1 MRRSSQQCCCALSKP
16 AASRRSSGGR
26 AVPGGAQPTPGARA
40 TATQPRPAEHTGQKQ
55 GSIDA
60 AKLRPHP
67 AAPNSRRLDVDVILG
82 RLRLRLRLPRRQRM
96 LLMERRSVIDCM
108 KDCLVPSRRWDGLSS
123 SDDEA
128 PSPAPT
134 RASRAAEPG
143 AAGSEERSRRA
154 GSSRGGGKGGALA
167 ALAVLRTAARTGC
180 GAAVLW
186 WCTLCLPTA
195 AIPS

>member
-1 MRRSSQQCCCALSKP
+1 
-16 AASRRSSGGR
+16 
-26 AVPGGAQPTPGARA
+26 
-40 TATQPRPAEHTGQKQ
+40 
-55 GSIDA
+55 
-60 AKLRPHP
+60 
-67 AAPNSRRLDVDVILG
+67 
-82 RLRLRLRLPRRQRM
+82 M

-154 GSSRGGGKGGALA
+154 GSSRGGGKGGAFA

-186 WCTLCLPTA
+186 WLVGTPLRFLAEPPFAAAKVSLGVPSALLFSWYWLVRPYVSWFGPLSSYAALGCSLTA
-195 AIPS
+195 LVGHCYVVSFPLAGSFAPMLGAFSRIIDGAFADLGAGVESMLARSAA